1 MNKVHKTWRGIA
13 GIIILL
19 AILGSFTNQMLV
31 SEIPTYTGRVLGF
44 FSYFTEYSNILVI
57 LWFINKAFLGERIQF
72 LNKDSVRGAITLYI
86 CIAGIVFFFVLNSAW
101 NQHGIEKI
109 QSYILH
115 GFSPIAFILDW
126 LLLSRKGRY
135 NYKDIGRWIIFP
147 IVYLFGAL
155 FIGNIIGSYP
165 YPFLDLNTITVNEFL
180 NYLVFLVIAF
190 IGMSF
195 IIVSVD
201 KLLGKLSGETKRK
214 VKFVENN

>member
-1 MNKVHKTWRGIA
+1 MERAQKVWRGIA

-19 AILGSFTNQMLV
+19 AIIGSFTNQMLV
-31 SEIPTYTGRVLGF
+31 SEIPTYIGRVLGF

-57 LWFINKAFLGERIQF
+57 LWFMNKAFLGEKIEF

-101 NQHGIEKI
+101 NQQGIEKI

-126 LLLSRKGRY
+126 LLLSSKGKY
-135 NYKDIGRWIIFP
+135 KYKDISRWIIFP

-155 FIGNIIGSYP
+155 FIGKIIGAYP
-165 YPFLDLNTITVNEFL
+165 YPFLDLNTITFAEFF
-180 NYLVFLVIAF
+180 NYLVFLIIAF
-190 IGMSF
+190 IGMAF

-201 KLLGKLSGETKRK
+201 KLLRKLISITKRNIN
-214 VKFVENN
+214 FVENN

>member
-1 MNKVHKTWRGIA
+1 MEKAQKIWRGIA

-19 AILGSFTNQMLV
+19 AIIGSFTNQMLV

-57 LWFINKAFLGERIQF
+57 LWFMNKAFLGGKIKF

-101 NQHGIEKI
+101 NQQGIERI

-126 LLLSRKGRY
+126 LLLSSKGKY
-135 NYKDIGRWIIFP
+135 NYKDIGMWVIFP

-155 FIGNIIGSYP
+155 FIGRVIDSYP
-165 YPFLDLNTITVNEFL
+165 YPFLDLNTITFAEFF
-180 NYLVFLVIAF
+180 NYLVFLIVAF
-190 IGMSF
+190 IGMAF

-201 KLLGKLSGETKRK
+201 KLLRKLTSITKGS
-214 VKFVENN
+214 VNFIENN